1 MKFFVATCLA
11 CIAASGCTGTIDPG
25 FAARA
30 GGGEGGSKTGGG
42 GGTEITDPVINPE
55 EVLGSKTCQNINP
68 GTAPMRRLSNAE
80 YRNTVSDLL
89 GMAAQVRTFTADFTP
104 ENESLGFRNN
114 AEFLPVSSLAAEQ
127 FTTAADKLSAAAA
140 ADANFVKCA
149 NPSDKTACA
158 NEFIRNF
165 GARAY
170 RRPLTSDEAT
180 RFSTL
185 FNTAMTKYD
194 FNAGVEWV
202 VNAMLQ
208 SPHFL
213 FRYETGKALAG
224 KSYAAV
230 DQYEMASRL
239 SYLLWQSM
247 PDAALFD
254 AAKQGKLG
262 TPGEVLT
269 QAKRMMAD
277 SKAERSLEFFR
288 QWLDTDQLDRFSR
301 DAAVFK
307 NLPTNLA
314 SLFEGESN
322 AFARD
327 LMMGGDGTFEDLMS
341 APYTYVNADL
351 AKHYG
356 LSGSF
361 GSEFVRTNSA
371 TASGVLTQAGFLTVH
386 DKPTRTSIV
395 LRGVKV
401 RTDVM
406 CELIPAPPNNV
417 PLNLDKLSSG
427 LTQKERLA
435 MHRTDPS
442 CSGCHNMID
451 PVGVVFEGY
460 DAVGRTRTMEE
471 AGKPVETNSVISDS
485 VDLDG
490 PVANPLEFG
499 KKLAKSNAAQ
509 QCYLAQNFRFF
520 YGRDYT
526 SEDVCSRAQLTK
538 AWKDSGFNLKEMLLA
553 LTQTDAFLY
562 RPQAN

>member
-1 MKFFVATCLA
+1 MNA
-11 CIAASGCTGTIDPG
+11 
-25 FAARA
+25 
-30 GGGEGGSKTGGG
+30 
-42 GGTEITDPVINPE
+42 TDPVIDPE
-55 EVLGSKTCQNINP
+55 QVLGSKACQTIKP
-68 GTAPMRRLSNAE
+68 GAAPMRRLSNAE
-80 YRNTVSDLL
+80 YRNTVTDLL
-89 GMAAQVRTFTADFTP
+89 GMAAQVRTATIDFTP

-114 AEFLPVSSLAAEQ
+114 ADFLPVSSLAAEQ

-149 NPSDKTACA
+149 NPSDKAACA
-158 NEFIRNF
+158 GEFIRNF

-170 RRPLTSDEAT
+170 RRPLTTEEAT
-180 RFSTL
+180 RFTAM

-202 VNAMLQ
+202 VNAILQ

-230 DQYEMASRL
+230 DHYEMASRL

-247 PDAALFD
+247 PDPALFD

-262 TPGEVLT
+262 TPAEVLT
-269 QAKRMMAD
+269 QAKRMIAD
-277 SKAERSLEFFR
+277 SKSERSLEFFR

-301 DAAVFK
+301 DATVFK
-307 NLPTNLA
+307 NLPANLA
-314 SLFEGESN
+314 TLFENEVST
-322 AFARD
+322 FTRD
-327 LMMGGDGTFEDLMS
+327 LMVGGKGTFADLVS
-341 APYTYVNADL
+341 APYTYVNNDL

-356 LSGSF
+356 LSGTF
-361 GSEFVRTNSA
+361 GSDFVRTSSP
-371 TASGVLTQAGFLTVH
+371 TASGVLTQAGFLAVH

-417 PLNLDKLSSG
+417 PLNLDKLSSS
-427 LTQKERLA
+427 LTQKDRLA
-435 MHRTDPS
+435 MHRTNPS
-442 CSGCHNMID
+442 CAGCHNLID

-460 DAVGRTRTMEE
+460 DAVGRPRTMEE
-471 AGKPVETNSVISDS
+471 AGKPVDTNSEISNS
-485 VDLDG
+485 ADLDG
-490 PVANPLEFG
+490 KVSNPLEFG
-499 KKLAKSNAAQ
+499 KKLAASNAAQ

-526 SEDVCSRAQLTK
+526 DEDVCSRGQLAK
-538 AWKDSGFNLKEMLLA
+538 AWKDSGFNIKQMLLA

-562 RPQAN
+562 RPQTN